1 MVHSGQQEERS
12 HPEAGPAAAAVSAGP
27 PHSGPASAHPGLAE
41 QCVRAK
47 LLQSCLI
54 RPCLLNQTY
63 FEQISINLAGFNR
76 KEKEMATHF
85 SILAWKIPWTEKPGQ
100 ATVHGVAKSWTRLK

>member
-12 HPEAGPAAAAVSAGP
+12 HPEAGSAAAAVSAGP

-47 LLQSCLI
+47 LLLSCLTLFD
-54 RPCLLNQTY
+54 PMDCSL
-63 FEQISINLAGFNR
+63 
-76 KEKEMATHF
+76 
-85 SILAWKIPWTEKPGQ
+85 PGSS
-100 ATVHGVAKSWTRLK
+100 VHGILKARILEWVAMPCSRGSS